1 MDSALDKYVSLFQK
15 LTVSHRKGYK
25 APHKAILLLAVMS
38 LVESG
43 DLVNNKIEFSEALR
57 ARFRDIWANF
67 IGDSPIFNPEVA
79 MPFWHLKN
87 EASIWKLI
95 PANNSVETI
104 FALTQSTPSSSLKA
118 IRQYVK
124 YAEIPDDLF
133 ALIKEPSSRNVL
145 SEVLFEHYIFT

>member
-57 ARFRDIWANF
+57 ARFRDIWAT
-67 IGDSPIFNPEVA
+67 
-79 MPFWHLKN
+79 L
-87 EASIWKLI
+87 
-95 PANNSVETI
+95 
-104 FALTQSTPSSSLKA
+104 
-118 IRQYVK
+118 
-124 YAEIPDDLF
+124 
-133 ALIKEPSSRNVL
+133 
-145 SEVLFEHYIFT
+145 